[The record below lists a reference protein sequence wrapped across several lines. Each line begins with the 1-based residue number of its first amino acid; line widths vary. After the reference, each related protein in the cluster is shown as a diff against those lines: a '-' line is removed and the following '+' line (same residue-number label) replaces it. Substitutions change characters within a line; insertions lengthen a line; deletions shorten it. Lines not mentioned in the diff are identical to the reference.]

1 MSLLSASKCVI
12 LLSDEG
18 VTFYDAGSSRVV
30 LLDTI
35 PWFTEDFEETVAAF
49 LGKRCRGKS
58 VVVLNDMVEQHYRKE
73 RLPKASKLDEMS
85 IIKRRV
91 SAAFPSFPIRAALK
105 MKEKAPRRDADA
117 APGDIYLFAAVP
129 SSDNI
134 QKILGALERANAS
147 LAGFTLLPVESSSM
161 VGALS
166 KKLLS
171 KGAETPSTWTIFVGQ
186 HHGGGLRQVVTKNG
200 ELALTRMTSV
210 SESDIDADQWSSD
223 VISELRGTMSY
234 LSRFGFDQ
242 NDGLD
247 VIVIANSG
255 VADHIADKI
264 DFDCNLS
271 VLTAPEAA
279 NLLKLKLGRQDDN
292 RYADVLH
299 VSWIANK
306 RAPAMP
312 LRSAVIDKIGVPA
325 KIAMVACIALVIGCG
340 YYGYTLYNNSVT
352 WSESIKRLERENKN
366 LESLRQEHAAEVE
379 KKKAVGVD
387 FMLIEKSTQ
396 FYESID
402 PGTMYPL
409 PLLEKVAKALG
420 PSLRL
425 SSLDV
430 APVVLTP
437 GQKDEDVK
445 YDELGN
451 PIPRTGPPPPNK
463 FNVTLGFSFPPSLP
477 VDQGVRQMQD
487 LETRLREALP
497 DHEVTVVKQVAD
509 LSYTGNFVGE
519 TTSAVAPPPTGGEK
533 QNYEAQILIKGV
545 LR

>member
-12 LLSDEG
+12 LLNDEG
-18 VTFYDAGSSRVV
+18 VAFYDAGLTRVV
-30 LLDTI
+30 LLDTV
-35 PWFTEDFEETVAAF
+35 PWLTEEFEETVATF
-49 LGKRCRGKS
+49 LTKRCRGKS
-58 VVVLNDMVEQHYRKE
+58 VIVLNDMVEQHYRKE
-73 RLPKASKLDEMS
+73 RVPKASVLDQMS

-105 MKEKAPRRDADA
+105 MKEKAPPREAGS

-129 SSDNI
+129 SSENI

-147 LAGFTLLPVESSSM
+147 LGGFTLLPVESSSM
-161 VGALS
+161 VRDLS
-166 KKLLS
+166 KKLLN
-171 KGAETPSTWTIFVGQ
+171 KDAETPSTWTIFVGQ
-186 HHGGGLRQVVTKNG
+186 HRNGGLRQVVTKNG
-200 ELALTRMTSV
+200 ELALTRMTSI
-210 SESDIDADQWSSD
+210 SESDVDSSQWASD
-223 VISELRGTMSY
+223 IVSELRGTLSY
-234 LSRFGFDQ
+234 LSRFGYDQ

-247 VIVIANSG
+247 VIAIANSG
-255 VADHIADKI
+255 VADRIADKV

-271 VLTAPEAA
+271 VLTASEAA
-279 NLLKLKLGRQDDN
+279 NLLKIKLGRQDDN

-299 VSWIANK
+299 VAWIASK

-312 LRSAVIDKIGVPA
+312 LRSAIIDRIGVPA
-325 KIAMVACIALVIGCG
+325 KIASVACIALIVACG

-352 WSESIKRLERENKN
+352 WKQGIDRLARETKN
-366 LESLRQEHAAEVE
+366 LETLRQDHVAEVE

-396 FYESID
+396 FYETID
-402 PGTMYPL
+402 PGAMYPL
-409 PLLEKVAKALG
+409 PLFETVAKTLG

-430 APVVLTP
+430 SPVIKVP
-437 GQKDEDVK
+437 GQKDDDAE
-445 YDELGN
+445 YDEMGN
-451 PIPRTGPPPPNK
+451 LIPRKGPPPPNK
-463 FNVTLGFSFPPSLP
+463 FNITLGFSFPPSLP

-497 DHEVTVVKQVAD
+497 NHEVSVVKQVAD

-519 TTSAVAPPPTGGEK
+519 TSSAVAPPPGSGDK